1 MGYLQQNGLFKV
13 GPDAYDKWNTRINLT
28 AKLSDK
34 ITMDVRMGYIKE
46 GFDRSSKG
54 VENGGSL
61 STAFSAVR
69 NSQYLLPMVNFME
82 RRVVRVT

>member
-1 MGYLQQNGLFKV
+1 
-13 GPDAYDKWNTRINLT
+13 
-28 AKLSDK
+28 
-34 ITMDVRMGYIKE
+34 MDVRMGYIKE